1 MTALSETVTRIP
13 ALPRLDWRLALP
25 AGWLVLVFAAAL
37 TVDWLPVP
45 TPTDMDFMA
54 VETLPS
60 ADHWLGTD
68 QDGRDI
74 FSRVAHGARVSLVV
88 GFLAPLVGLFFGTLL
103 GLLSAWYGGIARTS
117 ILVTLDAIL
126 AFPGLVLAMALTAIL
141 GASVGS
147 VTLALGVLT
156 IPSFARISRARAL
169 PLIQREFVL
178 AAKTAGAGDAW
189 IMLREVLP
197 NMVMTLVT
205 YTLTIVSVMIV
216 IEGALS
222 FLGVGVPPPAPSW
235 GGMISEGRSAL
246 ERAPHISLIPAAAMF
261 FTVLSLNV
269 LGDRLRRRAEAREGG
284 LS

>member
-1 MTALSETVTRIP
+1 MATLTEKAIRIP
-13 ALPRLDWRLALP
+13 AVPRLDWRIAVP
-25 AGWLVLVFAAAL
+25 TGWLVLVFSAAL

-45 TPTDMDFMA
+45 SPTDMDFMV
-54 VETLPS
+54 VENLPTVE
-60 ADHWLGTD
+60 HWLGTD
-68 QDGRDI
+68 QDGRDL
-74 FSRVAHGARVSLVV
+74 FSRVAHGARVSLTV

-103 GLLSAWYGGIARTS
+103 GLLSAWYGGWARTS
-117 ILVTLDAIL
+117 ILVALDSVL

-147 VTLALGVLT
+147 VTLALGILT

-178 AAKTAGAGDAW
+178 AAKTAGAGDGW
-189 IMLREVLP
+189 ILIREVLP

-222 FLGVGVPPPAPSW
+222 FLGVGVLPPAPSW

>member
-1 MTALSETVTRIP
+1 MTTLTEVPVRRVLP
-13 ALPRLDWRLALP
+13 AWPDWRMVLP
-25 AGWLVLVFAAAL
+25 AGWLALVFGLAL
-37 TVDWLPVP
+37 TVDFLPVP
-45 TPTDMDFMA
+45 TPTTMDFMA
-54 VETLPS
+54 TEALPS
-60 ADHWLGTD
+60 AEHWLGTD

-74 FSRVAHGARVSLVV
+74 FSRVAHGARVSLTV
-88 GFLAPLVGLFFGTLL
+88 GFLAPLVGLVFGTLL
-103 GLLSAWYGGIARTS
+103 GLLSAWYGGFFRTS
-117 ILVTLDAIL
+117 ILVMLDSVL

-141 GASVGS
+141 GPSVGS
-147 VTLALGVLT
+147 VTLALGLLT

-178 AAKTAGAGDAW
+178 AAKTAGASDRW
-189 IMLREVLP
+189 ILLREVLP

-246 ERAPHISLIPAAAMF
+246 ETAPHISLIPAAAMF

-269 LGDRLRRRAEAREGG
+269 LGDRLRKRAESREGG

>member
-1 MTALSETVTRIP
+1 MTALADNAAR
-13 ALPRLDWRLALP
+13 LPRAPAVDWRLGLP
-25 AGWLVLVFAAAL
+25 VGWLILVFTAAL

-54 VETLPS
+54 LEALPS
-60 ADHWLGTD
+60 AEHWLGTD
-68 QDGRDI
+68 QDGRDL
-74 FSRVAHGARVSLVV
+74 FSRVAHGARVSLTV
-88 GFLAPLVGLFFGTLL
+88 GFVAPLVGLVVGTLL
-103 GLLSAWYGGIARTS
+103 GLLSAWYGGFTRSS
-117 ILVTLDAIL
+117 ILVALDAML

-147 VTLALGVLT
+147 VTLALGVLS
-156 IPSFARISRARAL
+156 IPAFARISRARAL

-178 AAKTAGAGDAW
+178 AAKTAGASDRW
-189 IMLREVLP
+189 ILMREVLP

>member
-1 MTALSETVTRIP
+1 MTTLTDTGAGALR
-13 ALPRLDWRLALP
+13 LPRPNWRLALP
-25 AGWLVLVFAAAL
+25 AGWLLVVFVAAL

-45 TPTDMDFMA
+45 TPTTMDFMA
-54 VETLPS
+54 AESLPS
-60 ADHWLGTD
+60 AEHWLGTD
-68 QDGRDI
+68 QDGRDL
-74 FSRVAHGARVSLVV
+74 FSRVAHGARVSLTV

-103 GLLSAWYGGIARTS
+103 GLLAAWYGGATRTS
-117 ILVTLDAIL
+117 ILVALDSIL

-189 IMLREVLP
+189 ILLREVLP

-269 LGDRLRRRAEAREGG
+269 LGDRLRRTAEAREGG

>member
-1 MTALSETVTRIP
+1 MTALADNVAR
-13 ALPRLDWRLALP
+13 LPRAPAVDWRLALP
-25 AGWLVLVFAAAL
+25 VGWLILVFTAAL

-54 VETLPS
+54 LEALPS
-60 ADHWLGTD
+60 AEHWLGTD
-68 QDGRDI
+68 QDGRDL
-74 FSRVAHGARVSLVV
+74 FSRVAHGARVSLTV
-88 GFLAPLVGLFFGTLL
+88 GFVAPLVGLVVGTLL
-103 GLLSAWYGGIARTS
+103 GLLSAWYGGFTRSS
-117 ILVTLDAIL
+117 ILVALDAML

-147 VTLALGVLT
+147 VTLALGVLS
-156 IPSFARISRARAL
+156 IPAFARISRARAL

-178 AAKTAGAGDAW
+178 AAKTAGASDHW
-189 IMLREVLP
+189 ILMREVLP

>member
-1 MTALSETVTRIP
+1 MTALSDQAQRVP
-13 ALPRLDWRLALP
+13 ALPHLDWRLVLP
-25 AGWLVLVFAAAL
+25 TGWLVLVFTAAL
-37 TVDWLPVP
+37 TVDLLPVP
-45 TPTDMDFMA
+45 TPTDMDFMS
-54 VETLPS
+54 VEVLPS
-60 ADHWLGTD
+60 AEHWLGTD

-103 GLLSAWYGGIARTS
+103 GLLSAWYGGLARTS
-117 ILVTLDAIL
+117 ILVVLDAVL

-141 GASVGS
+141 GASVSS
-147 VTLALGVLT
+147 VTLALGILT

-189 IMLREVLP
+189 ILLREVLP

-261 FTVLSLNV
+261 LTVLSLNV

>member
-1 MTALSETVTRIP
+1 MTAVTEH
-13 ALPRLDWRLALP
+13 AAGLPRLVRPDWRLVLP
-25 AGWLVLVFAAAL
+25 VGWLVLVFTAAVA
-37 TVDWLPVP
+37 VDWLPVP
-45 TPTDMDFMA
+45 TPTDMDFMV
-54 VETLPS
+54 VESLPTME
-60 ADHWLGTD
+60 HWLGTD
-68 QDGRDI
+68 QDGRDL
-74 FSRVAHGARVSLVV
+74 FSRVAHGARVSLTV
-88 GFLAPLVGLFFGTLL
+88 GFLAPLVGLVVGTLL
-103 GLLSAWYGGIARTS
+103 GLLSAWYGGWARSS
-117 ILVTLDAIL
+117 ILVMLDAML
-126 AFPGLVLAMALTAIL
+126 AFPGLILAMALTAIL

-147 VTLALGVLT
+147 VTLALGILT

-169 PLIQREFVL
+169 PLIRREFVL
-178 AAKTAGAGDAW
+178 AAKTAGASDAW
-189 IMLREVLP
+189 ILLREVLP

-261 FTVLSLNV
+261 LTVLSLNV